1 MEISALLT
9 LLGGVA
15 LAVNRLIEVIKPALE
30 TLPLQYRGLAIRAT
44 SILLGI
50 IITLGGGE
58 SFNLLA
64 LSPVYGKLN
73 PYAGLI
79 ITGIVVGGFANGWDA
94 IASLFNRPDVS
105 SSHVESVTVASTT
118 QHSERE

>member
-15 LAVNRLIEVIKPALE
+15 LATNRLVELIKPALE
-30 TLPLQYRGLAIRAT
+30 TLPAPYRGIAIRAL
-44 SILLGI
+44 SIALGVV
-50 IITLGGGE
+50 ITVGGGD

-64 LSPVYGKLN
+64 LSPIYGKLN
-73 PYAGLI
+73 PTAGLI
-79 ITGIVVGGFANGWDA
+79 ITGVVVGGFANGWNA
-94 IASLFNRPDVS
+94 IATLFNRPDVS
-105 SSHVESVTVASTT
+105 TSSVKSVTVASTT

>member
-15 LAVNRLIEVIKPALE
+15 LAVNRVTELAKPALE
-30 TLPLQYRGLAIRAT
+30 TLPAPYRGIAIRSL
-44 SILLGI
+44 SIALGVV
-50 IITLGGGE
+50 ITVGGGD

-64 LSPVYGKLN
+64 LSPIYGKLN
-73 PYAGLI
+73 PTAGLI
-79 ITGIVVGGFANGWDA
+79 ITGVVVGGFANGWDA
-94 IASLFNRPDVS
+94 IATLFNRPDVS
-105 SSHVESVTVASTT
+105 TSSVKSVTVASTT